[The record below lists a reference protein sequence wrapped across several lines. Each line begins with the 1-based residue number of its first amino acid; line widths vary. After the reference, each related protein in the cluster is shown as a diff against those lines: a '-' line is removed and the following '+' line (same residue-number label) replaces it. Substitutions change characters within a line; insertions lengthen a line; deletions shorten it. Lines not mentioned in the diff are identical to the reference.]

1 MTSYLYLH
9 GFASSPESGKA
20 RDMSRRFA
28 ERGLTL
34 RVPDLNVPSFEHITL
49 TAQIERVVADIA
61 ALPDAD
67 VCLLGSSMGAAVALH
82 TAKVTQAG
90 QRVGKIVLLAPAFD
104 FVDNRRQQ
112 FGEIGLE
119 AWRANGTHPFMHYA
133 YGEEKQV
140 HYGLIED
147 ILKYDTNAVRLD
159 IPILIIHGLR
169 DTVVSHTQ
177 SERYAAHNPNVTL
190 RLVDSDH
197 QLSDQLD
204 FIWAEAQAF
213 FGL

>member
-1 MTSYLYLH
+1 
-9 GFASSPESGKA
+9 
-20 RDMSRRFA
+20 MSRRFA
-28 ERGLTL
+28 EHGLTL
-34 RVPDLNVPSFEHITL
+34 RVPNLNVPSFEKITL
-49 TAQIERVVADIA
+49 TAQIARVAEEIT
-61 ALPDAD
+61 ALPEGD
-67 VCLLGSSMGAAVALH
+67 VCLVGSSMGAAVALH
-82 TAKVTQAG
+82 TANSTE
-90 QRVGKIVLLAPAFD
+90 VGKRVSKIMLLAPAFD

-119 AWRANGTHPFMHYA
+119 TWRTNGTYPFMHYA

-147 ILKYDTNAVRLD
+147 ILKYDTNAVRLN

-177 SERYAAHNPNVTL
+177 SERYAAQHPNVTL
-190 RLVDSDH
+190 RLVDAEH